1 MFSRQEYT
9 KRPRA
14 TSVPNSAES
23 VASQRYHP
31 RHIVHPSNLSLQEC
45 LEFSDVII
53 SAVPSQT
60 FKVKTEWL
68 KDGCVCLNVAAEK
81 NFEKDVRDKVR
92 ACDLPKAR
100 LISSNQAS
108 IYIPA
113 VGKVTILMLLRNL
126 SVISLYF
133 VFSTSIEKCPDFVCN
148 CIKKRRLVNV
158 ER

>member
-1 MFSRQEYT
+1 M
-9 KRPRA
+9 
-14 TSVPNSAES
+14 
-23 VASQRYHP
+23 ASQRYHP

-45 LEFSDVII
+45 LEISDVII

-60 FKVKTEWL
+60 YKVKTEWM

-92 ACDLPKAR
+92 VFEFLPKAR
-100 LISSNQAS
+100 LMFFFLSNQAS

-126 SVISLYF
+126 SV
-133 VFSTSIEKCPDFVCN
+133 
-148 CIKKRRLVNV
+148 
-158 ER
+158 

>member
-1 MFSRQEYT
+1 MFSGQEYT
-9 KRPRA
+9 KRPRV
-14 TSVPNSAES
+14 TSSSISAES
-23 VASQRYHP
+23 ISSQRYHP
-31 RHIVHPSNLSLQEC
+31 HHIVHPSNLSLQAC
-45 LEFSDVII
+45 LEISDVII

-60 FKVKTEWL
+60 YKVKTEWL

-92 ACDLPKAR
+92 ACVLLKAR

-126 SVISLYF
+126 
-133 VFSTSIEKCPDFVCN
+133 
-148 CIKKRRLVNV
+148 
-158 ER
+158 